1 MTKSEKRLSYIALAI
16 FIGYILPFHFIPI
29 IYKVY
34 DNYRQS
40 IERLQ
45 NNISKRE
52 KLARRA
58 EYWKAENQRAKQEH
72 EKIEVGLLQGN
83 SRELEGAN
91 LQRLVNELAEKVG
104 ITLKSVGSPDT
115 SFNTDKWVLVIQ
127 SLQFE
132 ASSETLMEFLK
143 AVKNNPVK
151 LEIVSLEVRSSRKKL
166 TGTIKITGFG
176 LVPIEPENL

>member
-1 MTKSEKRLSYIALAI
+1 LKIHNPEL
-16 FIGYILPFHFIPI
+16 

-115 SFNTDKWVLVIQ
+115 SFNTDFNLCN
-127 SLQFE
+127 
-132 ASSETLMEFLK
+132 LK
-143 AVKNNPVK
+143 PAQKH
-151 LEIVSLEVRSSRKKL
+151 
-166 TGTIKITGFG
+166 
-176 LVPIEPENL
+176 